1 MSFGQ
6 RLATSS
12 IMLLGRLVRVI
23 PRSVSSGKDGRNVRS
38 ASVKSAYPR
47 SNLRSVGWPGLV
59 VVAQCFITPASN
71 IGSPVEDKPPKGV
84 AFLEF
89 FVSL

>member
-47 SNLRSVGWPGLV
+47 SNLRSVGLYSELCHLSRYLSIVFRLLVGLDW
-59 VVAQCFITPASN
+59 ANQFRSIMYNRPL
-71 IGSPVEDKPPKGV
+71 G
-84 AFLEF
+84 
-89 FVSL
+89 